1 MDIAEDGLHRSLI
14 AFSDQTI
21 SESSSQISRF
31 VESKGVET
39 LPIDELIKQ
48 GDQVLIEELGG
59 MLELST
65 SQRVFP
71 ETSNEELFDI
81 NEQMFNAV
89 RNWEST
95 LKTVFDVVLVKK
107 ILENFQYTGKNVNQ
121 NLIRTVYLENHTD
134 DLLFIWL
141 STYREKV
148 KRSL

>member
-107 ILENFQYTGKNVNQ
+107 
-121 NLIRTVYLENHTD
+121 NLGEFPVY
-134 DLLFIWL
+134 
-141 STYREKV
+141 R
-148 KRSL
+148 